1 MQKKLRNYVHLN
13 TTTVLLLSK
22 LQLPTHV
29 PVSQKVNNRLALMRI
44 SVLVFVNGNNTAVE
58 AVRSLRGRVVDELMR
73 LLRLAR
79 GLSSRSLHHPASS
92 DAARRHHY
100 NAVGPHI
107 SLTALYTLAYTVPV
121 LRTAWQIKTGAFPE
135 RVRGC
140 QTRSQ
145 PSDNGGGLL
154 SLDFGPF

>member
-1 MQKKLRNYVHLN
+1 MQKNLRNYVHLN
-13 TTTVLLLSK
+13 TTTVLILSK

-79 GLSSRSLHHPASS
+79 GLSSRSLRHPASS

-107 SLTALYTLAYTVPV
+107 SLTALYTLAYSVPV
-121 LRTAWQIKTGAFPE
+121 LRTARQIKTGAFPS
-135 RVRGC
+135 
-140 QTRSQ
+140 SQ
-145 PSDNGGGLL
+145 KG
-154 SLDFGPF
+154 